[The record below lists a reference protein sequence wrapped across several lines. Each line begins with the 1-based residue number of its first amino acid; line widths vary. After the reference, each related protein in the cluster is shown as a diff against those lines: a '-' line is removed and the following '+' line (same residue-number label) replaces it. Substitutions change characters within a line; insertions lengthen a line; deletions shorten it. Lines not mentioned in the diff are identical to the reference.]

1 MRKNPHFPSR
11 LSSLPKQ
18 HPIPPSPKSQPSIA
32 PIPERI
38 DDELVALPDDSP
50 LIRPCPMD
58 SSVPPLELAI
68 PPFNPDRPK
77 KIPYDQLPTTP
88 ETLAKFPVPHP
99 ISMVPFQPASTANGS
114 APPIPPRRS
123 SRKERSGQSSEGKK
137 PALTNTLGSLGTRP
151 PPPPPPRASSLR
163 SASARAAMSAATSM
177 PAVHTTASYASS
189 SETAIVAVDPQP
201 VIAISPTTLSRQ
213 PRVRSRSAQLPVTKP
228 PREHVRDRQP
238 SNISLSSI
246 LEDEQLPDMEATPEG
261 SWALRR
267 QKHRLTRAK
276 SQPRLRKTRNLHGPW
291 RLLNSTSGFCCV

>member
-18 HPIPPSPKSQPSIA
+18 HPFPTSPKSGRFTPA
-32 PIPERI
+32 PPERT

-50 LIRPCPMD
+50 LIRPYTLD
-58 SSVPPLELAI
+58 SDVPPIQLAI
-68 PPFNPDRPK
+68 PPYNPNGPNK
-77 KIPYDQLPTTP
+77 QIPYDQLPTTP

-99 ISMVPFQPASTANGS
+99 ISMVPFQPATNGP

-123 SRKERSGQSSEGKK
+123 SRRERSGQSSEGKK
-137 PALTNTLGSLGTRP
+137 SASATALGSLGTRPPP

-163 SASARAAMSAATSM
+163 SASARAAMSATTSM
-177 PAVHTTASYASS
+177 PVVNANTPSS
-189 SETAIVAVDPQP
+189 TPALNP
-201 VIAISPTTLSRQ
+201 VNPKPEISISPTSLSRK

-228 PREHVRDRQP
+228 PRDVETDRRP

-267 QKHRLTRAK
+267 QEHRLKRAK
-276 SQPRLRKTRNLHGPW
+276 SQPRLRKTRGIHGPW
-291 RLLNSTSGFCCV
+291 RLLNSSSGFCCI